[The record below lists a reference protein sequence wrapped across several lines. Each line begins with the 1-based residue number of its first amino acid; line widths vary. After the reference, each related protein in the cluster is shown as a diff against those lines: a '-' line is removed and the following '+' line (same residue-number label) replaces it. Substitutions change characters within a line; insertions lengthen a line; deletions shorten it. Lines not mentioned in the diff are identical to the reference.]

1 MRRRRGQL
9 SLSIIEA
16 SIGVVFVLAIT
27 MGFALGVPSPNTD
40 RPQLDAYAEDT
51 ATVLASEP
59 PRHGGETRLAE
70 VTRSPAAFQ
79 REQDALQRRVDRL
92 LSENLMYRIETANG
106 AVGYERPAG
115 VSAGYATV
123 PTAGG
128 EVTIWVWY
136 V

>member
-1 MRRRRGQL
+1 MRRGQL
-9 SLSIIEA
+9 SLSVVEA
-16 SIGVVFVLAIT
+16 GVGVLFVLAVT
-27 MGFALGVPSPNTD
+27 MGFALGVPSADTET
-40 RPQLDAYAEDT
+40 PQLNAYAEDA

-70 VTRSPAAFQ
+70 VTRSPAAFR
-79 REQDALQRRVDRL
+79 REGAALERRVDRL
-92 LSENLMYRIETANG
+92 LGENLMYRIETPHG
-106 AVGYERPAG
+106 AVGYRRPANAPTG
-115 VSAGYATV
+115 HATQ